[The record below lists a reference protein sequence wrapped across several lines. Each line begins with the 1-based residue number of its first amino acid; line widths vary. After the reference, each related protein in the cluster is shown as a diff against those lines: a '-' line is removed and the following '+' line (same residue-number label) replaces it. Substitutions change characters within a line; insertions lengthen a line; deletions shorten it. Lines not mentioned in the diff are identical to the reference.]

1 MNPEDNYPIHPTCI
15 GCRENQPNQLAH
27 MDYGGCLDMDKID
40 DQIEEQID
48 HLNQTNN
55 PYLSQSDTETA
66 SSVDTTTTTPL
77 LPEYPNDLEDT
88 NSDLEEVY
96 HKN

>member
-27 MDYGGCLDMDKID
+27 MDYGGCLYMD
-40 DQIEEQID
+40 DQIEEQNGHPD
-48 HLNQTNN
+48 QTNN
-55 PYLSQSDTETA
+55 SYLSQSDTETA